1 MNILKIVALA
11 GALALTSA
19 INSSAQSSPP
29 YTSGNGEASTPWQVS
44 VPAGQPFSLGVTGGG
59 GSPSW
64 SLNGQSLS
72 YNGQTYSVAHA
83 ASGNAGLYEEFTAG
97 GAYWQ
102 VTVTGG
108 TGVPFMA
115 SWAYGLLA
123 ILLVATV
130 ALLLPKKTFSLKR
143 GSE

>member
-11 GALALTSA
+11 GALALISA

-29 YTSGNGEASTPWQVS
+29 YTSGNGEASSPWQVS
-44 VPAGQPFSLGVTGGG
+44 VAAGQPFSLGVTGGG

-83 ASGNAGLYEEFTAG
+83 TSGNAGLYEEFTAG

-102 VTVTGG
+102 LTVTG
-108 TGVPFMA
+108 TGVPFMPN
-115 SWAYGLLA
+115 WAYIVLAFLLLA
-123 ILLVATV
+123 TV
-130 ALLLPKKTFSLKR
+130 MLLLPKKTLLLQR